1 MVIIVMGVTGSGKT
15 TMGQRLAETLGWQFH
30 DADDF
35 HPPANKTKMHA
46 GIPLTDEDRRPWLA
60 VLHDALARSLA
71 EGRGTVLACSALKE
85 SYREALSDRLS
96 GVRFVLLDGDRALLR
111 ARLADRP
118 GHFMN
123 PALLDSQVE
132 TLERPADALV
142 VDIAEPVDA
151 QVAGIRGAFGI

>member
-1 MVIIVMGVTGSGKT
+1 MRRFRIVSPVSGSSCST
-15 TMGQRLAETLGWQFH
+15 A
-30 DADDF
+30 
-35 HPPANKTKMHA
+35 
-46 GIPLTDEDRRPWLA
+46 I
-60 VLHDALARSLA
+60 ARCC
-71 EGRGTVLACSALKE
+71 E
-85 SYREALSDRLS
+85 
-96 GVRFVLLDGDRALLR
+96 RAWRIDL
-111 ARLADRP
+111 